1 MGEVH
6 KAHDERLDR
15 DVAVKVLPEAV
26 AEDPERIARIE
37 REAKAVAKLEHP
49 NILAIYDFGTDE
61 GVTYSVTELLE
72 GETLCE
78 RLEGGAPGWRKARL
92 EGGAPGWRKAA
103 EIGAFIADGLA
114 AAHEAGIIHRDL
126 KPDNVFLTSDGR
138 VKILDFGLARDIAA
152 AASDETHSP
161 TVSRYTDPGAVMGT
175 AGYMSPEQVRGEP
188 ADHHADI
195 FSLGCVLYE
204 LVCGTRAFS
213 RDTAAETM
221 TAILKEE
228 PSDLSFL
235 ADDLPPSMA
244 NIVRRCLEKRP
255 EARFQNV
262 QDLAF
267 ALRSVLQDE
276 FSPIALA
283 TSEEKSIVVL
293 PFENISPDPEQE
305 YFCDGMTEEII
316 TDLSKIGSLRV
327 ISRNSAMK
335 LKGTQTDTQA
345 IGRQLRVQYVL
356 EGSVRKAANSL
367 RITAQLIDAEK
378 DTHLWAEKYSGT
390 LDDVFG
396 IQEAVSRSI
405 VEALKVTM
413 TPEENERIAE
423 RPIHNVQV
431 YECYLKSREEYWK
444 WSEEGLERALQ
455 LIQTGLKVLGEDE
468 LFHVGLGTIYAQYIH
483 FGIRKD
489 ESYLRKAEDCVAKVL
504 ASNPGSSPGHYLKGF
519 TQWWRGKPKEAV
531 RELRKALAIDP
542 SDSDTMTWL
551 AWIYAISGK
560 GFAARPLFRKAIQV
574 DPLNFSVYGHLSGC
588 ELLEGRL
595 DRALDA
601 CETAYQMDRTNPWA
615 RCWYAFLHAHNHR
628 FDDAEKYIDL
638 LTGDSPQN
646 IWAQLGSFLKHAS
659 RGDKTNALASVTE
672 ELRTATRWN
681 EFYPLLMADCYAMIE
696 EKEEAIN
703 WLEEASKWGCIN
715 YPFLNE
721 HDPFLE
727 NIRGEERF
735 AKLLARVKREWET
748 FEV

>member
-1 MGEVH
+1 
-6 KAHDERLDR
+6 
-15 DVAVKVLPEAV
+15 
-26 AEDPERIARIE
+26 
-37 REAKAVAKLEHP
+37 
-49 NILAIYDFGTDE
+49 
-61 GVTYSVTELLE
+61 
-72 GETLCE
+72 
-78 RLEGGAPGWRKARL
+78 
-92 EGGAPGWRKAA
+92 
-103 EIGAFIADGLA
+103 
-114 AAHEAGIIHRDL
+114 
-126 KPDNVFLTSDGR
+126 
-138 VKILDFGLARDIAA
+138 
-152 AASDETHSP
+152 
-161 TVSRYTDPGAVMGT
+161 
-175 AGYMSPEQVRGEP
+175 
-188 ADHHADI
+188 
-195 FSLGCVLYE
+195 
-204 LVCGTRAFS
+204 
-213 RDTAAETM
+213 
-221 TAILKEE
+221 
-228 PSDLSFL
+228 
-235 ADDLPPSMA
+235 
-244 NIVRRCLEKRP
+244 
-255 EARFQNV
+255 
-262 QDLAF
+262 
-267 ALRSVLQDE
+267 
-276 FSPIALA
+276 
-283 TSEEKSIVVL
+283 L

-423 RPIHNVQV
+423 RPIRNVQV

-601 CETAYQMDRTNPWA
+601 CETAYEMDRTNPWA
-615 RCWYAFLHAHNHR
+615 RCWYAFLHAHNHS
-628 FDDAEKYIDL
+628 FDNAEKYIDL

>member
-1 MGEVH
+1 MRDLIGRTLGHYRIVDKIGEGGMGEVH

-26 AEDPERIARIE
+26 AEDPERIARFE

-78 RLEGGAPGWRKARL
+78 RL

-283 TSEEKSIVVL
+283 T
-293 PFENISPDPEQE
+293 
-305 YFCDGMTEEII
+305 MTEEII

-423 RPIHNVQV
+423 RPIRNVQV

-615 RCWYAFLHAHNHR
+615 RCWYAFLHAHNHS
-628 FDDAEKYIDL
+628 FDNAEKYIDL

-703 WLEEASKWGCIN
+703 WLEEANKWGCIN